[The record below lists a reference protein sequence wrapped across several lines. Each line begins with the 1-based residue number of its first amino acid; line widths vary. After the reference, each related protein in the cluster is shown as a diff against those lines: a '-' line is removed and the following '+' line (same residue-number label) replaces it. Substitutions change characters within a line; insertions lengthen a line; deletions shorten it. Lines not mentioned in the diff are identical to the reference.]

1 MKRLHRL
8 QWGAWLLLTGL
19 LGSFGCGDRDKTD
32 GNDRKIVYPDPEWKV
47 ETPELHHLTPD
58 LLQAA
63 ASYAQEK
70 ASDCLVITR
79 DGVIVGEW
87 YWNGWDA
94 TTEQNVFSVS
104 KSVTS
109 ALVGIAQD
117 RGELDIL
124 ERASEYITEW
134 VGTDSED
141 VTIRNLISND
151 SGRTWDLITDYLL
164 MYALAEDKT
173 AFAIALG
180 QQQAPGTYWEYNN
193 SAIQTLER
201 VLKVATGMDFAE
213 YAGENLFEPL
223 GMASSCGR
231 DPAGNPL
238 TFSDVS
244 ASCRDLARFGY
255 LYLRGGRWSEGRQLV
270 SEAWVSESTLPS
282 TDLNSAYG
290 YLWWLN
296 REGQW
301 TTGSVPVRI
310 GGDGR
315 IMPSLPEEVFMANGA
330 FDQIIFVDPE
340 TNIVFTRLGGV
351 KDFAQLISSDLAE
364 TLADRIRAAV
374 LD

>member
-8 QWGAWLLLTGL
+8 RWGAWLLLTGL
-19 LGSFGCGDRDKTD
+19 LGCGDRDKTD
-32 GNDRKIVYPDPEWKV
+32 GNDREIVYPDPEWKV

-374 LD
+374 SD